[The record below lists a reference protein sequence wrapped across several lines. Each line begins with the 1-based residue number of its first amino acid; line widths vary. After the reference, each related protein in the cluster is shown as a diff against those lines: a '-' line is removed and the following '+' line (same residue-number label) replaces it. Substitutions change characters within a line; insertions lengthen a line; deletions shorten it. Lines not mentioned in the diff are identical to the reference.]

1 MVIYFNFLTSGPPAP
16 YQPQGWGNGYPH
28 WQQGQPDPS
37 EYLLLVGLKL
47 KKSSSWL
54 SSLFDTNISLLFCQF
69 EVSNSDP
76 PYII

>member
-1 MVIYFNFLTSGPPAP
+1 MLWNADGYLFLFFFTSGPPAP

-47 KKSSSWL
+47 KKL
-54 SSLFDTNISLLFCQF
+54 LMIILF
-69 EVSNSDP
+69 V
-76 PYII
+76 